1 MGKRFWDRTFTVV
14 CTLINF
20 TNFSVVDVQI
30 YPKNKAKK
38 EMWEEMV
45 ISKGT
50 ESGKIKVVIAD
61 ASFFAYD
68 NILLPL
74 NYKT

>member
-1 MGKRFWDRTFTVV
+1 
-14 CTLINF
+14 
-20 TNFSVVDVQI
+20 
-30 YPKNKAKK
+30 
-38 EMWEEMV
+38 MWEEMV